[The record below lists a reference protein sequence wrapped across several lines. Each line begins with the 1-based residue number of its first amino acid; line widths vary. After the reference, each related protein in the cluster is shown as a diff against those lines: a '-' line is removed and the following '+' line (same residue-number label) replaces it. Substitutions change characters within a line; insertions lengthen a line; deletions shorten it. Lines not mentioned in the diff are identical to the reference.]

1 MTAST
6 GGCPRAWPMNDQ
18 ERKVADIIRHHVKH
32 THADA
37 VIDIDK
43 LAKDIVRRQAIDL
56 ATEVLASEQEM
67 PPIGEMYC
75 TCVTPE
81 IYDSTFGK
89 ACAKC
94 NRFYV
99 R

>member
-1 MTAST
+1 MLREIGEA
-6 GGCPRAWPMNDQ
+6 
-18 ERKVADIIRHHVKH
+18 
-32 THADA
+32 
-37 VIDIDK
+37 
-43 LAKDIVRRQAIDL
+43 L
-56 ATEVLASEQEM
+56 EVLASEQEM